1 MPGRKILLVEGKD
14 DEHVLKHIC
23 GNRGIPELDSVE
35 PIGGAERLLDHFPI
49 RLKRSKD
56 EGDTIGVVIDADTD
70 LDARWQGIQERL
82 TQAGY
87 QNVPALPNPHGT
99 ILDPSDEPILPK
111 FGVWIMP
118 NNKTPG
124 ILEDFLQF
132 LVPQPDS
139 LMKHANTSVN
149 SVPEQR
155 FTDLDRPKALMHT
168 WLAWQEEPGKPYGTA
183 ITAKFLDPS
192 QPQADILA
200 SWLKRL
206 FL

>member
-1 MPGRKILLVEGKD
+1 MPD
-14 DEHVLKHIC
+14 
-23 GNRGIPELDSVE
+23 
-35 PIGGAERLLDHFPI
+35 
-49 RLKRSKD
+49 
-56 EGDTIGVVIDADTD
+56 
-70 LDARWQGIQERL
+70 
-82 TQAGY
+82 
-87 QNVPALPNPHGT
+87 
-99 ILDPSDEPILPK
+99 
-111 FGVWIMP
+111 
-118 NNKTPG
+118 NKTPG